1 MSGTV
6 GALTD
11 AENGADAA
19 YAAKHFEAFKPEFV
33 KVPTRNN
40 PPAGDREMDRR
51 QAARLARMPGRLA
64 DRRARPRGSRLSCCT
79 FALDGCA
86 PPG

>member
-11 AENGADAA
+11 EKNGADAA
-19 YAAKHFEAFKPEFV
+19 YAAEHFEALKPEFV
-33 KVPTRNN
+33 KVLTPYD
-40 PPAGDREMDRR
+40 PSGDREMDRR
-51 QAARLARMPGRLA
+51 QAARLARMPGRA